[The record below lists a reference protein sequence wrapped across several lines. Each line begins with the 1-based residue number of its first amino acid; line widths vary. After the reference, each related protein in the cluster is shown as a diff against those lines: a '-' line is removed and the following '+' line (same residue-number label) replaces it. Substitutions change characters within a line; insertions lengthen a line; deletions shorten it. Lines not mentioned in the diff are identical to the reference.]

1 MIWHCHYGKR
11 IPARQSVDQNVFGT
25 ERGKGHAA

>member
-1 MIWHCHYGKR
+1 MIWHCHYGSGYQL
-11 IPARQSVDQNVFGT
+11 ASHDQNVFGT